1 MAEQMIAGLIRE
13 VLAEELA
20 KLRSEKDAL
29 PVVPLREEQ
38 VAIANDADIAAFIQK
53 ILKLSEDPSERQKL
67 KDGRITFR
75 LTAGATGPAAA
86 PAATGQSHRA
96 TGQSHRATG
105 QSHRIE
111 RGLLSERQVDR
122 LPRQTKSVLIGK
134 QVRMTPL
141 ARDRLRQRGIVI
153 ERME

>member
-1 MAEQMIAGLIRE
+1 
-13 VLAEELA
+13 
-20 KLRSEKDAL
+20 
-29 PVVPLREEQ
+29 
-38 VAIANDADIAAFIQK
+38 
-53 ILKLSEDPSERQKL
+53 LKLSENPSERQKL

-86 PAATGQSHRA
+86 PAA

>member
-20 KLRSEKDAL
+20 KLRSEKGAL
-29 PVVPLREEQ
+29 PTLPSVPLREEQ

-67 KDGRITFR
+67 KDGRIAFR
-75 LTAGATGPAAA
+75 LTSGATGGASGPAAA
-86 PAATGQSHRA
+86 PAV

>member
-20 KLRSEKDAL
+20 KLRSEKGALPTL

-38 VAIANDADIAAFIQK
+38 VAIANDADIAAFVQK

-67 KDGRITFR
+67 KDGRIAFR
-75 LTAGATGPAAA
+75 LTSGATGGATVPAAA
-86 PAATGQSHRA
+86 LAT
-96 TGQSHRATG
+96 TG

-111 RGLLSERQVDR
+111 RGLLSERQVER

>member
-20 KLRSEKDAL
+20 KLRSAKGAL
-29 PVVPLREEQ
+29 PTLPAVPLREEP
-38 VAIANDADIAAFIQK
+38 VAIANDADIAAFVQK

-67 KDGRITFR
+67 KDGRIAFR
-75 LTAGATGPAAA
+75 LTSGATGGA
-86 PAATGQSHRA
+86 A

>member
-20 KLRSEKDAL
+20 KLRGEKGAL

-38 VAIANDADIAAFIQK
+38 VAIANDADIAAFVQK

-75 LTAGATGPAAA
+75 LTSGATGGATGPAAA
-86 PAATGQSHRA
+86 PAA

>member
-1 MAEQMIAGLIRE
+1 MTVMAEQMIAGLIRE

-20 KLRSEKDAL
+20 KLRSEKGAL
-29 PVVPLREEQ
+29 PAVPLREER
-38 VAIANDADIAAFIQK
+38 VTIANDADIATFIQR
-53 ILKLSEDPSERQKL
+53 ILKLSEDPSERQML
-67 KDGRITFR
+67 KDGRIAFR
-75 LTAGATGPAAA
+75 LAAGATGPAAA
-86 PAATGQSHRA
+86 PATA
-96 TGQSHRATG
+96 G

>member
-20 KLRSEKDAL
+20 KLRSEKGAL

-75 LTAGATGPAAA
+75 LAGGATGPAAA
-86 PAATGQSHRA
+86 PA
-96 TGQSHRATG
+96 ATG